1 MKGLNLMEQL
11 RKLLNHALLKNDDQQ
26 KKNVLKY
33 ETANGETILL
43 NRDHLT
49 RDQINLLN
57 VFLTPIVET
66 ASNESAEQKFWKAL
80 VHGDKSLVNHPLI
93 TAPFYQ
99 FVHFSINSDI
109 QNKEEFEEAIEN
121 FFTTE
126 ITVVWNTKRDGF
138 IVLYITEEDIEN
150 DNEAMIE
157 AIMSDFFVKMTIFQG
172 NKFSNLEEVITLYP
186 WEENTFALSR
196 NFSPNTS
203 VIIKETIIPYILAN
217 EVSDLTKKMLTQ
229 KISSLREDK
238 ELLKTIK
245 VFLDCNLN
253 TTLAAKKLFMHR
265 NSLQYR
271 IEKFIEKTG
280 IDIKQFQQASALHL
294 LIALEESTK
303 SQK

>member
-1 MKGLNLMEQL
+1 MEQL
-11 RKLLNHALLKNDDQQ
+11 RKLLNHALLKTDDQH

-33 ETANGETILL
+33 ETVNGETIFL

-66 ASNESAEQKFWKAL
+66 ARNESDAQKFWKAL
-80 VHGDKSLVNHPLI
+80 VNGDKSLINHAPI

-109 QNKEEFEEAIEN
+109 QNNEEFEEAVEN

-126 ITVVWNTKRDGF
+126 ITVVWNTKRSGF
-138 IVLYITEEDIEN
+138 IVLYITEDDIEN
-150 DNEAMIE
+150 DNEAMVE

-172 NKFSNLEEVITLYP
+172 NKFSNLEEVISLYP
-186 WEENTFALSR
+186 WEENTLTLAR
-196 NFSPNTS
+196 NFSPNNS
-203 VIIKETIIPYILAN
+203 VIKKEKLIPYILAN
-217 EVSDLTKKMLTQ
+217 EVSDLTKKMLTET
-229 KISSLREDK
+229 ISSLREDK

-245 VFLDCNLN
+245 VFLECNLN
-253 TTLAAKKLFMHR
+253 TTLAAKELFMHR

-271 IEKFIEKTG
+271 IEKFIERSG
-280 IDIKQFQQASALHL
+280 IDIKQFQQAAALHI
-294 LIALEESTK
+294 LIALEETMENN
-303 SQK
+303 